1 MSCKSVESQLVV
13 ASGSISEKEEPLVQK
28 LPEPDRGRAWIAMVG
43 GALGL
48 YSSFGYINVVGLFEA
63 YYLHH
68 QLDGYS
74 ASTVSWITSLQF
86 FILLVGGVFFGR
98 LAEMYGPRPVAIVG
112 MLFTVG
118 GIMATSECKTY
129 YQFLLAQGICT
140 SIGNSCVYYASMV
153 ACNTWFV
160 KRRAT
165 ALGVVVG
172 GSSIGGVTL
181 PFVFSQLQPKIGF
194 NDTVRV
200 IGYIMLGVGVI
211 CCVCISSRLPPNKK
225 LRKNFF
231 NFRQE
236 VIEPYKNKSF
246 AMMTAALF
254 VSYWG
259 LVTTMGY
266 MSTHAISHGMS
277 ETVSFYLVAIY
288 NGASFLGRILPGIM
302 ADKVGT
308 YNMHSVCC
316 VLCGIILL
324 AFWIPSNSNAAFFT
338 FSGVFGFISGP
349 YIGLFAALV
358 AEVSEPH
365 EIGRRLG
372 VVTFFCSWAAL
383 TAMPIAGATL
393 DEGHTSFVGLQ
404 VFAGVTMMVGGF
416 MVFAAK
422 MQVPGQTWLS
432 KF

>member
-1 MSCKSVESQLVV
+1 M
-13 ASGSISEKEEPLVQK
+13 I
-28 LPEPDRGRAWIAMVG
+28 G

-98 LAEMYGPRPVAIVG
+98 LAEMYGPRPVAIAG
-112 MLFTVG
+112 LFFTVG
-118 GIMATSECKTY
+118 GIMATSVCTTY

-140 SIGNSCVYYASMV
+140 SIGNSCIYYASMV
-153 ACNTWFV
+153 SCNTWFV
-160 KRRAT
+160 KKRAT

-181 PFVFSQLQPKIGF
+181 PFVFSQLQPRIGF
-194 NDTVRV
+194 PQAVRA
-200 IGYIMLGVGVI
+200 IGYIMLGV
-211 CCVCISSRLPPNKK
+211 CVLSCLCLSSRLPPNKQ
-225 LRKNFF
+225 LRRNFF
-231 NFRQE
+231 SFRAE

-266 MSTHAISHGMS
+266 MSTHAIAHGMS
-277 ETVSFYLVAIY
+277 EKTSFYLVAIY
-288 NGASFLGRILPGIM
+288 NGASFFGRILPGIL

-308 YNMHSVCC
+308 YNMHAACC
-316 VLCGIILL
+316 VLCGILL
-324 AFWIPSNSNAAFFT
+324 MAFWIPATTNGAMLA
-338 FSGVFGFISGP
+338 FSGVFGFVSGP

-358 AEVSEPH
+358 AEVSAPH

-372 VVTFFCSWAAL
+372 VVTFFCSFASL

-393 DEGHTSFVGLQ
+393 DEKHSSFVGLQ
-404 VFAGVTMMVGGF
+404 VFAGVTMLVGGV
-416 MVFAAK
+416 MVYASK
-422 MQVPGQTWLS
+422 MLRPDQTWFS